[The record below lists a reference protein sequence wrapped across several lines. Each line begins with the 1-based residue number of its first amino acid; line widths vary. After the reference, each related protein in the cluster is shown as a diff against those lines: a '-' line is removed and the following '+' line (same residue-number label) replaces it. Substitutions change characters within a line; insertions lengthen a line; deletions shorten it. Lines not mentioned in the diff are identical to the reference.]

1 MSYFN
6 LITININCFHEVIEF
21 LGGGILPQGPEN
33 YPQFL
38 RGYSSVTIF
47 VKHTKGLTILCWTT
61 INQLCINILE
71 HMARF
76 RQLDNAIKFGHFLNN
91 LQPYKKWNQYLPSTC
106 SLVNFS
112 LTKEKRD
119 QFIKMNL
126 QAANCG
132 HVSIF
137 EIIKKQPK
145 QSIMEIASSFW
156 HELETNRMNCE
167 GCKTRI
173 CLFQI

>member
-1 MSYFN
+1 
-6 LITININCFHEVIEF
+6 
-21 LGGGILPQGPEN
+21 
-33 YPQFL
+33 
-38 RGYSSVTIF
+38 
-47 VKHTKGLTILCWTT
+47 
-61 INQLCINILE
+61 
-71 HMARF
+71 MAHF
-76 RQLDNAIKFGHFLNN
+76 RQLENAIKFGHFLNN

-156 HELETNRMNCE
+156 HELETNRMNCAGWKHAFVYFKSLVRGFTWKLHIFDAILE
-167 GCKTRI
+167 K
-173 CLFQI
+173 CLFGIGARSFLEPGGGKFLSLF